1 MFVVSV
7 LMPEPVICSS
17 KVLLLDNI
25 GLLAV
30 VLRPV
35 LVWVAGGGGVGLLA
49 PVGAMFAL
57 L

>member
-17 KVLLLDNI
+17 KVLLLDSI

-30 VLRPV
+30 VLRPI